1 MFQVVWRTFQLCF
14 PGPQRLHGQVA
25 KIWDAAALSTSG
37 DVARCGNSLIHG
49 QGVVGCLHSYCLLLL
64 LKGDLSRL
72 NVLEC
77 LCVIFWSLFNRRS
90 LASLF
95 GPTPQAIP
103 PSASD
108 LSKYYLRYEP
118 SNLQDLL
125 FIISLSS
132 HPLVV
137 HSMIISWRH
146 ICTYT
151 QKTYKYI
158 HIYVI
163 CIHIHKC

>member
-1 MFQVVWRTFQLCF
+1 MVWRTFQLCF

-125 FIISLSS
+125 FIIFHSLAIHWLYIAWSF
-132 HPLVV
+132 HEDIYA
-137 HSMIISWRH
+137 HTH
-146 ICTYT
+146 IV
-151 QKTYKYI
+151 YI
-158 HIYVI
+158 YI
-163 CIHIHKC
+163 CST